1 MKMLTVFLV
10 IFILGFDFATPQDQI
25 KTLIEKIGE
34 KLEKQNEAI
43 LSDIR
48 EQLDLRMVLAT
59 DFKEQTH
66 LTTAKLDDVYND
78 IENDSEV
85 LGSVF
90 REKTNLTMEKIY
102 ATHQDM
108 KNMIKEQFN
117 KSMDKLDE
125 IQLEIKSL
133 HCSINEK
140 LYFDQ
145 ESGSCFKYEVLTD
158 RERTWDDAKTECV
171 AKSGAL
177 ASVHSEEEWTFV
189 KGMIPSGVTGVW
201 LGGSDKATEGTWVW
215 TDGSPEIVQI
225 ALKLQVGVKL
235 DYQTEVL
242 YSKVTFTDWYG
253 PNPDGSTRANCLMAY
268 SGYTWQWNDQD
279 CAKTLHAVCKIPA

>member
-1 MKMLTVFLV
+1 MLTVFLV

-59 DFKEQTH
+59 DFKEQTK
-66 LTTAKLDDVYND
+66 LTLAKLDAVYND

-90 REKTNLTMEKIY
+90 REQINLAMEKIDANY
-102 ATHQDM
+102 QDM
-108 KNMIKEQFN
+108 KDKKKDQLN
-117 KSMDKLDE
+117 KSMDKFDQ

-133 HCSINEK
+133 HCSIYEK
-140 LYFDQ
+140 SYFDL
-145 ESGSCFKYEVLTD
+145 ESGSCFKYKMLTD
-158 RERTWDDAKTECV
+158 KTRNRYDAQNECV

-177 ASVHSEEEWTFV
+177 ASVRSEEEWIFI
-189 KGMIPSGVTGVW
+189 KGILAKESRGVTSVW
-201 LGGSDKATEGTWVW
+201 LGGSDEKDVNNFVW
-215 TDGSPEIVQI
+215 TDGSP
-225 ALKLQVGVKL
+225 
-235 DYQTEVL
+235 
-242 YSKVTFTDWYG
+242 VTYTDWYHG
-253 PNPDGSTRANCLMAY
+253 PNYSSQPDGGKCLY
-268 SGYTWQWNDQD
+268 VYRGYNSQPNWKWWDDLCTHDNFY
-279 CAKTLHAVCKIPA
+279 AVCKIPA